1 MIGNFVTILFC
12 FKNLAVQR
20 SENRLITTEYY
31 LFPAVFLSNNEHI
44 TTIRF
49 QKEKTELLQH
59 TNGMQVTKDAP
70 RFKKKKNQNPKV
82 VILLIKF
89 YFHSST

>member
-1 MIGNFVTILFC
+1 M
-12 FKNLAVQR
+12 QR
-20 SENRLITTEYY
+20 GSENRLITMEYY
-31 LFPAVFLSNNEHI
+31 LFPPVFSSNNEHI

-49 QKEKTELLQH
+49 QKKKPELLQH

-70 RFKKKKNQNPKV
+70 RFKKKKKAKV
-82 VILLIKF
+82 VILLMKF